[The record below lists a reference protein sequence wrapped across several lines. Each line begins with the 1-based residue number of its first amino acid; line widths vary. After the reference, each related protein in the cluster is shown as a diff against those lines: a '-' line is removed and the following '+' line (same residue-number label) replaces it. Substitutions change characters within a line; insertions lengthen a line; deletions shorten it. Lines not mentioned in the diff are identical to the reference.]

1 MFGYVHNKI
10 AGQSC
15 YLFGKRPNYTK
26 DQITMSEQ
34 NVVDVDTQLV
44 EETPEISNESED
56 LKNFTEEDLRRVREQ
71 EKSKLYP
78 QIESLKEELNSL
90 KQDRESRLE
99 EEARLRAEAEAE
111 AKRRAEEE
119 MDVRELLIKKE
130 EDWKSQLDAER
141 LEREKAFA
149 LLDRERQFS
158 ELSSYRNSRLEEE
171 RENIIPELIDLITGN
186 NAEEI
191 ESSIAGLKD
200 RSSRIL
206 ESAQQAMSSA
216 RREMTGSRVT
226 VPASGPLD
234 TNSEQ
239 QSFTAE
245 QIASMSVS
253 EYAKYRGKLLG
264 QAASDRGKG
273 LFG

>member
-1 MFGYVHNKI
+1 MAK
-10 AGQSC
+10 A
-15 YLFGKRPNYTK
+15 
-26 DQITMSEQ
+26 
-34 NVVDVDTQLV
+34 
-44 EETPEISNESED
+44 NESDVIDSVETQFIEQVTEYVVQEPQ
-56 LKNFTEEDLRRVREQ
+56 LEPVVKNYTEEDLRKVREQ

-119 MDVRELLIKKE
+119 MDVRELLTKKE
-130 EDWKSQLDAER
+130 EEWQEQLRVEKE
-141 LEREKAFA
+141 EREKAFA
-149 LLDRERQFS
+149 LLDAERHYS
-158 ELSSYRNSRLEEE
+158 ELQTYRNARLEEE
-171 RENIIPELIDLITGN
+171 RDNIIPELIDLISGN
-186 NAEEI
+186 SPEEI
-191 ESSIAGLKD
+191 EQSIAGLKE

-216 RREMTGSRVT
+216 RREMAGSRVT

-239 QSFTAE
+239 KSFTAE
-245 QIASMSVS
+245 QIAAMSVS

-264 QAASDRGKG
+264 QAASERGKG

>member
-1 MFGYVHNKI
+1 MAKANESDVI
-10 AGQSC
+10 DS
-15 YLFGKRPNYTK
+15 
-26 DQITMSEQ
+26 
-34 NVVDVDTQLV
+34 VDTQFIEQVTEYVVQEPQLEPV
-44 EETPEISNESED
+44 V
-56 LKNFTEEDLRRVREQ
+56 KNYTEEDLRKVREQ

-119 MDVRELLIKKE
+119 MDVRELLTAKE
-130 EDWKSQLDAER
+130 QEWAER
-141 LEREKAFA
+141 LETERQERETAFA
-149 LLDRERQFS
+149 LLDRERQFN
-158 ELSSYRNSRLEEE
+158 EIQNYRSARLEEE
-171 RENIIPELIDLITGN
+171 RDNIIPELLDLISGN
-186 NAEEI
+186 TAEEI
-191 ESSIAGLKD
+191 EESIAGLKG

-226 VPASGPLD
+226 SPPSGPLD

-239 QSFTAE
+239 QTFTAE
-245 QIASMSVS
+245 QIAAMSVS

-264 QAASDRGKG
+264 QAASERGKG